1 MKNDTDWHLWKKY
14 HDHYHGTIPDN
25 FHIEKKIIYIM
36 WPAKNAVYN
45 LTLLIPI
52 VLNCTYQKYHLKD
65 L

>member
-1 MKNDTDWHLWKKY
+1 MTLIDTYEKKN

-36 WPAKNAVYN
+36 WPAKM
-45 LTLLIPI
+45 LIPI